1 MGKQQFR
8 PLAAE
13 LGRLRP
19 GCDAADL
26 IRRGVVRV
34 DGRIVTNPRSLVRG
48 DAAIVV
54 SEPPELRGE
63 VKLRFALETF
73 GIDVEGRIALD
84 VGAAAGGFTTALLRA
99 GAARA
104 YAVDAGFGQLRGSL
118 RRDPRV
124 VNLERVNLG
133 ELTTAHVPD
142 VVDVVTF
149 DLSYLAVARAVGE
162 LQRMRLAPDAEL
174 IALVKP
180 MFELRLARPP
190 SDAVRLRQ
198 AIARAAAGVTARGWS
213 VVGDVRSPVAGTRG
227 AVEFFVHCVRT
238 SRHEVGTRL

>member
-8 PLAAE
+8 LLAAE

-19 GCDAADL
+19 DRDAADL
-26 IRRGVVRV
+26 IRLGAVRV
-34 DGRIVTNPRSLVRG
+34 DGRIVTNPRSLVRAG
-48 DAAIVV
+48 AAIVV
-54 SEPPELRGE
+54 NEPSELRGE
-63 VKLRFALETF
+63 AKLRFALAAF
-73 GIDVEGRIALD
+73 GVDVGGRIALD
-84 VGAAAGGFTTALLRA
+84 AGAAAGGFTAALLRA
-99 GAARA
+99 GAATV

-133 ELTTAHVPD
+133 ALTTAFVPD

-149 DLSYLAVARAVGE
+149 DLSYLAVSRAVAE
-162 LQRMRLAPDAEL
+162 LERLRLAPDGEL

-180 MFELRLARPP
+180 MFELRLANPP
-190 SDAVRLRQ
+190 RDATRQ
-198 AIARAAAGVTARGWS
+198 RRAVSRAVAGVTARGWS

-227 AVEFFVHCVRT
+227 AVEFFIHGVRK
-238 SRHEVGTRL
+238 SRHETGTHP

>member
-8 PLAAE
+8 LLAAE

-26 IRRGVVRV
+26 IRVGAVRV
-34 DGRIVTNPRSLVRG
+34 DGRIVTNPRSLVRAG
-48 DAAIVV
+48 AAIVV
-54 SEPPELRGE
+54 REPAELRGDA
-63 VKLRFALETF
+63 KLRFALSAF
-73 GIDVEGRIALD
+73 GIDLGGRVALD
-84 VGAAAGGFTTALLRA
+84 IGAAAGGFTAALVRA
-99 GAARA
+99 GAATV

-133 ELTTAHVPD
+133 DLTTAQVPD

-162 LQRMRLAPDAEL
+162 LERLRLAPDAEL

-180 MFELRLARPP
+180 MFELRLATPP
-190 SDAVRLRQ
+190 RDAVRLSRAVTR
-198 AIARAAAGVTARGWS
+198 AIAGVTAHGWS
-213 VVGDVRSPVAGTRG
+213 VVGDVRSPHAGTRG
-227 AVEFFVHCVRT
+227 AVEFFIHAVRKN
-238 SRHEVGTRL
+238 RHEIGTRR